1 MPKTPPRW
9 QEVSYPIDKE
19 YHIQSTRSIMPK
31 TPLRWQEVAAGP
43 VVLSEK
49 GAVATRGG
57 AVVTRSGR
65 FHSSGDPWRGGW
77 SLTTTGALLTEGR
90 HYWEVELLSSG
101 RGRLSLSISC
111 YFIRASLIFIR
122 C

>member
-1 MPKTPPRW
+1 
-9 QEVSYPIDKE
+9 
-19 YHIQSTRSIMPK
+19 MPK

-65 FHSSGDPWRGGW
+65 YCAVAGGW
-77 SLTTTGALLTEGR
+77 SLATTGALLTEGR

-101 RGRLSLSISC
+101 GGRLSLSISC